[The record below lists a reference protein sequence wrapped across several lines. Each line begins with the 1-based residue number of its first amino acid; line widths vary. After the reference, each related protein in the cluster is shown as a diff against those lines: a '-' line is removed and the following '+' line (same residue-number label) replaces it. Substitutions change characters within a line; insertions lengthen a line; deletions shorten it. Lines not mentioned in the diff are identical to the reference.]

1 MAERPVEILVAC
13 GSGIASSSVAAE
25 AVKKI
30 CKEAGIPVNVHKG
43 TVQTTQSSAK
53 NMDIVMTT
61 SNFRGHIDKPL
72 IKVFGLISGIGKDKV
87 AKEIVQ
93 TCKEVLAKQE

>member
-1 MAERPVEILVAC
+1 
-13 GSGIASSSVAAE
+13 
-25 AVKKI
+25 
-30 CKEAGIPVNVHKG
+30 
-43 TVQTTQSSAK
+43 
-53 NMDIVMTT
+53 MTT